1 MANKVPIRVYHN
13 MQEFEAAVEMATKN
27 AMKSTVNFLKK
38 KLFEMANKDIY
49 DNAYKATWYVRSN
62 WLKAEDAIEA
72 YIYKNTKNAW
82 GGGVRFN
89 KNAYDNV
96 ERNPFQHGNPDRYLP
111 MNSYLEIMNDSSK
124 LHENPW
130 HFPTHSEIDR
140 GHFYD
145 EFLEKVNDPEIGFD
159 ALFKA
164 FFDAR
169 TKQET
174 TGRVV
179 MPNLPKWD

>member
-1 MANKVPIRVYHN
+1 MAGVPSRAFHN
-13 MQEFEAAVEMATKN
+13 SVELEAATEKATKY
-27 AMKSTVNFLKK
+27 AMQSTVNFLKK
-38 KLFEMANKDIY
+38 KLSELAQDDIY
-49 DNAYKATWYVRSN
+49 DNAYKATWYVRTN

-89 KNAYDNV
+89 KSFYDDIN
-96 ERNPFQHGNPDRYLP
+96 RNDYQHGNPIHYLP

-124 LHENPW
+124 LHDNPW
-130 HFPTHSEIDR
+130 HFPTSSEIDR

-145 EFLEKVNDPEIGFD
+145 DFLKKVNDPEIGFT
-159 ALFKA
+159 AIFKA

-169 TKQET
+169 LRQES
-174 TGRVV
+174 TGRIV
-179 MPNLPKWD
+179 MPTLPKW

>member
-1 MANKVPIRVYHN
+1 MARVPSRVFHN
-13 MQEFEAAVEMATKN
+13 MAEFEAETEMITKN
-27 AMKSTVNFLKK
+27 AMKSTVEYFKK
-38 KLFEMANKDIY
+38 MLSEFAQKDIY
-49 DNAYKATWYVRSN
+49 NNAYKATWYVRSN

-89 KNAYDNV
+89 KSAYDSI
-96 ERNPFQHGNPDRYLP
+96 ERRPFQHGNADSYLP

-130 HFPTHSEIDR
+130 HFPTHTEIDR
-140 GHFYD
+140 GSFYD
-145 EFLEKVNDPEIGFD
+145 EFLDKVKEIGID
-159 ALFKA
+159 TIFKA

-169 TKQET
+169 TKQEI
-174 TGRVV
+174 TGRVI
-179 MPNLPKWD
+179 MPNLPKW